1 MPIHGEKNIYDANL
15 ELVAIFR
22 VLGSISLEV
31 ESYHIY
37 LWRNYECAIE
47 LTLVITRLIMGV
59 LVLDRCSQ
67 GFSNGWGVVLEVM
80 VDEVK
85 TYAWGLVILATLY
98 PDMN

>member
-1 MPIHGEKNIYDANL
+1 
-15 ELVAIFR
+15 
-22 VLGSISLEV
+22 
-31 ESYHIY
+31 
-37 LWRNYECAIE
+37 
-47 LTLVITRLIMGV
+47 MGV